1 MRRLVLSLIALSLPA
16 FAEAVKAPE
25 LSADEAKRLDK
36 GEVVTRNLTPKD
48 NKGVAALAI
57 GVIDADTTTVWPV
70 VRDCQ
75 HFKHFMPRTKGSA
88 LKDDATHGPLCRVE
102 LSMPFPLTDLWS
114 ETKSKVVMEPEG
126 HYLRSWTLV
135 TGTYHRNDGSW
146 TLVPWG
152 EGKAKTLL
160 VYTVD
165 SDPKLLVPDALIR
178 AGQTGSLPEVI
189 KQVRKR
195 VAQVQTEA
203 AAKPKPKP
211 AEPETVTAAAPAQP
225 TESPDA
231 AETTAA
237 AAK

>member
-1 MRRLVLSLIALSLPA
+1 MRRFIAVLVVLSVRAL
-16 FAEAVKAPE
+16 AEPVKAPE
-25 LSADEAKRLDK
+25 LSADEVKRLDK

-48 NKGVAALAI
+48 NKGVAALAL
-57 GVIDADTTTVWPV
+57 GVIDADTATVWPV

-88 LKDDATHGPLCRVE
+88 LKQDPTHGPLCRVE

-114 ETKSKVVMEPEG
+114 ETKSVMREEPAG
-126 HYLRSWTLV
+126 HYLRSWSLV

-152 EGKAKTLL
+152 QDKSKTLL
-160 VYTVD
+160 VYAID

-178 AGQTGSLPEVI
+178 AGQTGSLPDVV

-195 VAQVQTEA
+195 VAQVQAEA
-203 AAKPKPKP
+203 AAKPK
-211 AEPETVTAAAPAQP
+211 AAAPEAVTAAAPAP
-225 TESPDA
+225 GAEGA
-231 AETTAA
+231 AGSETTAA
-237 AAK
+237 GTP